1 MSTPSGTKTDRPEAA
16 SGLARASAWLFPL
29 LVLALAAAAF
39 WPATGYPF
47 VALDD
52 DANFELNYRWRGFG
66 QEQFQWLWNE
76 SHYGHWHPLTWLS
89 FCADYVLW
97 ARAPDGQPLPEPLHR
112 TNLALH
118 ALGALAFYFV
128 CLEQLRWI
136 SGSVRARRFASD
148 DATQRPVDAD
158 GAGALLL
165 RAGALLAATTWALHP
180 LRVESVAWVTERRDL
195 LSGLFLSL
203 TVLVYLR
210 GARLGASWA
219 WLAPALVLYLASL
232 LSKAWGITLPV
243 VLIALDVYPLRR
255 LPTRGGDGPGWN
267 RLVCEKLAFGAVA
280 VWGAAK
286 AAGAQ
291 ADIGAVMSFA
301 EHGALARAAQA
312 SYGLC
317 FYVLKTL
324 WPTNLS
330 CHYLLEVDFHWDAPI
345 HLAAMAVVVLV
356 TIAALLLRRRAPAV
370 LATWFQYGV
379 LVSPVLGLLQSGAQ
393 KVADRYAYIASMPFS
408 IALAGVAVTW
418 ALRAPSATKRSR
430 AHALLGAALLASAV
444 LAPLTWRQTQVWSSS
459 KTLFQRAFEVQ
470 PDNYFVAHNLAVTLY
485 REQAFAEALEVEKA
499 SVAAHPGYG
508 NHQARHTL
516 GLLYRLTGSP
526 ELAEQAFRETV
537 AIAPDNLAALRE
549 VRAALSRR
557 GDQAGILALLEEAVA
572 TAERNR
578 REDARRPLV
587 PELYSEL
594 AALRTQRGEH
604 DAARAVWERARTA
617 GVHASITENGVGRSY
632 LAQGRFDLAEQH
644 LTRAQQYDTR
654 NPELMVDVC
663 ELFLRQGRVQDALT
677 NIDKVLAVQPDH
689 ARARALKSQAQARA
703 GGR

>member
-1 MSTPSGTKTDRPEAA
+1 MSTSSAVSSEPSGALSTLSRV
-16 SGLARASAWLFPL
+16 SAWLFPL
-29 LVLALAAAAF
+29 LALALATAAF
-39 WPATGYPF
+39 WPAIDYPF

-52 DANFELNYRWRGFG
+52 DANFELNYRWRGWG
-66 QEQFQWLWNE
+66 PEQFQWLWNE

-89 FCADYVLW
+89 FCAEYALW
-97 ARAPDGQPLPEPLHR
+97 ARGPDGQPLPEPLHR
-112 TNLALH
+112 TNLAIH
-118 ALGALAFYFV
+118 ALGALAFYFLS
-128 CLEQLRWI
+128 LELLRWI
-136 SGSVRARRFASD
+136 SASVRARRGAESAREEAATNADSD
-148 DATQRPVDAD
+148 R
-158 GAGALLL
+158 ALLL

-210 GARLGASWA
+210 GARPGASWV
-219 WLAPALVLYLASL
+219 WLAPALALYVASL

-243 VLIALDVYPLRR
+243 VLLALDIYPLRR
-255 LPTRGGDGPGWN
+255 LPSFGGEGPGWN
-267 RLVCEKLAFGAVA
+267 RLVSEKLAFAAVA
-280 VWGAAK
+280 LWGAAK
-286 AAGAQ
+286 AADAQ

-301 EHGALARAAQA
+301 EHGFLARAAQA

-324 WPTNLS
+324 WPTDLS
-330 CHYLLEVDFHWDAPI
+330 CHYLLDVDFRWDAPI

-356 TIAALLLRRRAPAV
+356 TIALVLLRRRAPAW

-393 KVADRYAYIASMPFS
+393 KVADRYTYIASMPFS
-408 IALAGVAVTW
+408 IALAGAALTW
-418 ALRAPSATKRSR
+418 ALRTAPQSR
-430 AHALLGAALLASAV
+430 RRAAYALLGLSALATSV
-444 LAPLTWRQTQVWSSS
+444 LAPLAWRQTQVWRSS
-459 KTLFQRAFEVQ
+459 KSLFQRAFEVQ

-485 REQAFAEALEVEKA
+485 REQAYAEALEVEKA

-508 NHQARHTL
+508 NHQARYTL

-537 AIAPDNLAALRE
+537 AIAPDNLPALRE
-549 VRAALSRR
+549 VRAALTRR
-557 GDQAGILALLEEAVA
+557 GDQAGVLTLLEEAVA

-587 PELYSEL
+587 PELYSDL

-604 DAARAVWERARTA
+604 ERAREVWERARAA
-617 GVHASITENGVGRSY
+617 GVNPSLTENGIGRSHM
-632 LAQGRFDLAEQH
+632 AQGRLDLAEQH

-654 NPELMVDVC
+654 NPELMVDLC

-677 NIDKVLAVQPDH
+677 NVDKVLAIQPEH
-689 ARARALKSQAQARA
+689 ARARALRSQAQTRSGAR
-703 GGR
+703 